1 MPKQRI
7 RDVSSVKNGIVQ
19 WIRNYMGANGDDNT
33 PIVIGISGGKDS
45 SVVAALCVEAVG
57 KDRVIGVLMPN
68 GIQQDIDISRALV
81 EYLGIKS
88 YEINICEILMAM
100 KEQIYQIDLG
110 LNDIYEFNTP
120 ARIRMTVL
128 YGIAN
133 IVGGR
138 VANTCNYT
146 ESYLGYD
153 TKFGDQCGDF
163 APISDILCTDVVR
176 IGRACG
182 LPAMFTDKAPDD
194 GMCGKTD
201 EERFGF
207 TYAVADDYLE
217 DKLVPADVTA
227 KIVKMHRASMHKGCV
242 FVPHYWQATTDNL
255 FNDYCCSLHG
265 TV

>member
-1 MPKQRI
+1 MSNKVRI
-7 RDVSSVKNGIVQ
+7 KNPMETKNHIVQ
-19 WIRNYMGANGDDNT
+19 WIREYMAINGKENT

-57 KDRVIGVLMPN
+57 KDRVIGVLLPD
-68 GIQQDIDISRALV
+68 GEQKDIDVSKALV
-81 EYLGIKS
+81 KHLGIKS
-88 YEINICEILMAM
+88 YEMDIKTTLDAM
-100 KEQIYQIDLG
+100 RFQMVGNDFPIT
-110 LNDIYEFNTP
+110 DIYSFNTP
-120 ARIRMTVL
+120 ARIRMTYL

-133 IVGGR
+133 IVGAR

-176 IGRACG
+176 IGEACG
-182 LPAMFTDKAPDD
+182 LPVMFTQKAPDD

-207 TYAVADDYLE
+207 TYAMADDYLE
-217 DKLVPADVTA
+217 GKLVDADTTR
-227 KIVKMHRASMHKGCV
+227 KIVNMHEAAMHKNCV
-242 FVPHYWQATTDNL
+242 FIPHYWQTTDAM
-255 FNDYCCSLHG
+255 FNNCCCAN
-265 TV
+265 